1 MESGGVELLS
11 QLRQMNTMDQEHGN
25 HLHLLDMQG
34 NKEDAPSQEQ
44 WILLDKWAREIH
56 GAVTQLMAERA
67 PSMQLLEWIQKRVSD
82 LSDSIKTTCSVIQ
95 AWDTLLSNIRDQIS
109 HLQKLVGGFSFLK
122 ERIAYL
128 QNTIDQ
134 NSQSDSDRKTE
145 QHDKFTA
152 LHHSMSQHTM
162 TMEEHLRKISNL
174 IIFAQQQET
183 LNQTQNQR
191 MTNLETELKNKHLST
206 PP

>member
-1 MESGGVELLS
+1 
-11 QLRQMNTMDQEHGN
+11 
-25 HLHLLDMQG
+25 
-34 NKEDAPSQEQ
+34 
-44 WILLDKWAREIH
+44 
-56 GAVTQLMAERA
+56 MAERA

-82 LSDSIKTTCSVIQ
+82 LSDSIKTTRSVIQ
-95 AWDTLLSNIRDQIS
+95 AWDTLHSNMRDQIS
-109 HLQKLVGGFSFLK
+109 HLQKLEGGFSFLK

-128 QNTIDQ
+128 QNTIEQ
-134 NSQSDSDRKTE
+134 NSQSDADRKIE
-145 QHDKFTA
+145 QYDKFTA

-191 MTNLETELKNKHLST
+191 MINLETELKQQTLINTTLKQSNISLVQTDLQRIQTLETRLNSALDYQT
-206 PP
+206 NSAQTDPWGCFNNQAPKA